1 MTVTQSPGED
11 HMRNDPNSS
20 SAAAGTQSPEH
31 RSTFAEG
38 ESHPDAHP
46 EEEHVGAFAEVTE
59 TRT

>member
-1 MTVTQSPGED
+1 
-11 HMRNDPNSS
+11 MRNDPNSS